1 VRVDPDRHLHTGL
14 LPSADLRWWLAE
26 DKQASGVAPAFYQ
39 VTSAGPVPAGGTARS
54 EVSGH
59 GHDMRFGVTSGRS
72 RTLSPTAGTHPGDF
86 IRLQVCRIEA
96 LTRSFETGLPYLGV
110 KRSAVRIRPAR
121 QKPCSEALFL
131 GSRPLDTR

>member
-1 VRVDPDRHLHTGL
+1 MPFGLVAELPDPEHPAESVHRRCGESAFVRVDPDRHLHTGL

-72 RTLSPTAGTHPGDF
+72 RTLSLRDGIHRGMSYACGFIVVPTG
-86 IRLQVCRIEA
+86 
-96 LTRSFETGLPYLGV
+96 FEPV
-110 KRSAVRIRPAR
+110 SP
-121 QKPCSEALFL
+121 P
-131 GSRPLDTR
+131 